1 MAEVTETEHSGHSV
15 WFSDEWRQSE
25 RGRRRSRRQGPD
37 PPQSV
42 VVRRYQKRARKSSL
56 QVMKPGL
63 VGECTMQRTMLL
75 CPSDSRFFLSAVRE
89 SQQHRLMVR
98 SSGSST

>member
-1 MAEVTETEHSGHSV
+1 MKGAESP
-15 WFSDEWRQSE
+15 RA
-25 RGRRRSRRQGPD
+25 
-37 PPQSV
+37 QSV
-42 VVRRYQKRARKSSL
+42 VVRRYQKRALKSSL

-75 CPSDSRFFLSAVRE
+75 WPSDSRFFLSAVRE